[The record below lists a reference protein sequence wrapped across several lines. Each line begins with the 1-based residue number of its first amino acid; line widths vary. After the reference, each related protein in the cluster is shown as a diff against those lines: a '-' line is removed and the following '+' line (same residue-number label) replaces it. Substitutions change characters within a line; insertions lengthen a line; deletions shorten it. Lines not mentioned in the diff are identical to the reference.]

1 MSFRFDLLIHAANML
16 FLVAYMVRD
25 ILWLRILTVIATFCL
40 IPYYFT
46 RAEPMMVP
54 IYWSLVFA
62 ALNVYWIVRLLLERA
77 PMKLNADEQRLCELV
92 CRTMSPRE
100 MITLLKLAT
109 WEHAETGECFV
120 ERHKPSNRLMVI
132 YSGRACAEVDGLRVT
147 ELEPGQFIGSIDYVT
162 QETAPADILA
172 IEPTRY
178 VSWPK
183 LELKDFMRR
192 NPELHSALKSTLAID
207 LARWI
212 QASWAR
218 EANNAIERTGR
229 A

>member
-92 CRTMSPRE
+92 FRTMSPRE
-100 MITLLKLAT
+100 MIMLLKLAT